1 MPVVVGSSPRS
12 GATTTPTANNANN
25 GATPGA
31 VALLDLG
38 GGDSLSVSKAVAD
51 SLVAAWNDVGA
62 TSSSN
67 TDSVTNQSNGT
78 GSDSLNQTNNVLND
92 HVING
97 FPDLQTGLITFP
109 GSLPGTSLLPGL
121 AGDVAAVANPEP
133 STLILFGTGLLLVTR
148 RFSRRR
154 H

>member
-1 MPVVVGSSPRS
+1 M
-12 GATTTPTANNANN
+12 TNN

-38 GGDSLSVSKAVAD
+38 GGDSLSVTKAVAD
-51 SLVAAWNDVGA
+51 ALVAAWNDGGA

-67 TDSVTNQSNGT
+67 TVSVMNQSNGT
-78 GSDSLNQTNNVLND
+78 GNDSLNQTNNVLQDN
-92 HVING
+92 VISG
-97 FPDLQTGLITFP
+97 FPDLQAGLITLP
-109 GSLPGTSLLPGL
+109 GSLTVTSLAQGL
-121 AGDVAAVANPEP
+121 GGDAAALANPEP

-148 RFSRRR
+148 RFGRRR